1 MAPVW
6 VWMRG
11 AGLQVVGQTVGPN
24 VRWDKLLVQMYGG
37 TNCWSKCTV
46 GQTVGPNVREEVY
59 RCTGTPRSLQLARTG
74 IEAFVS

>member
-24 VRWDKLLVQMYGG
+24 VRWDKLLVQMYGRRYTG
-37 TNCWSKCTV
+37 VPVRHDHCCWRVLVSKLSYHKKFCESV
-46 GQTVGPNVREEVY
+46 KLCG
-59 RCTGTPRSLQLARTG
+59 
-74 IEAFVS
+74 